1 MLFDFCAL
9 LLYFLSAEILYA
21 EGGALYAPSSGG
33 GGIICPPS
41 RRCDFQTPSS
51 ARVNPYEALMGL
63 AEVHKAQKA
72 LSWSKKRRLRI
83 AESPLGSKG
92 PSDSQGPS
100 VDHETE
106 GSFVSE

>member
-21 EGGALYAPSSGG
+21 EGGIICPPSSGG
-33 GGIICPPS
+33 GGGGIIYPPPPDGVIF
-41 RRCDFQTPSS
+41 RPTSS

-72 LSWSKKRRLRI
+72 LLWSKKRRLRI

-92 PSDSQGPS
+92 DP
-100 VDHETE
+100 
-106 GSFVSE
+106 FRFARAIR